1 MAKNPIKKVTAKK
14 KKIKKWISVMAPK
27 EFGNISL
34 GEIYVEETEKAV
46 GRVITLNMLSVT
58 GDHKKQNTNL
68 RFLIDKAQGNQAS
81 SILIGCE
88 IPPAHLKR
96 MARKARSKIE
106 DSFVC
111 SCKEGGKMVIKPVIV
126 LKGEAPRSVTTAIRV
141 ATIEGVKKRAGELDI
156 IKFFQSIL
164 RQDIQKQMKAELK
177 KIYPVTGFTIR
188 IAEISK

>member
-1 MAKNPIKKVTAKK
+1 
-14 KKIKKWISVMAPK
+14 
-27 EFGNISL
+27 
-34 GEIYVEETEKAV
+34 
-46 GRVITLNMLSVT
+46 
-58 GDHKKQNTNL
+58 
-68 RFLIDKAQGNQAS
+68 
-81 SILIGCE
+81 
-88 IPPAHLKR
+88 
-96 MARKARSKIE
+96 
-106 DSFVC
+106 
-111 SCKEGGKMVIKPVIV
+111 MVIKPVIV